1 MNQEDRKIMKIQDT
15 TLVYMSRFTVYSC
28 RKIYIYR
35 ICTVR
40 ECFIEEIEA
49 LNMLKIVIR

>member
-15 TLVYMSRFTVYSC
+15 TLVTCLDLQFTAVG
-28 RKIYIYR
+28 KYR

-40 ECFIEEIEA
+40 ECFIEEIED
-49 LNMLKIVIR
+49 